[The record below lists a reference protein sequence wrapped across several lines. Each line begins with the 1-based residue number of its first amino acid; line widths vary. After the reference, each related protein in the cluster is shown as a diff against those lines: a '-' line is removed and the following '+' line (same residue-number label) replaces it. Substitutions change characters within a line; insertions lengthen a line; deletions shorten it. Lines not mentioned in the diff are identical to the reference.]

1 MYIGDFKILKEVFNH
16 PDVQGRANPQ
26 IHEVDKLVEPF
37 DLLHRISSDPTFKIV
52 TKDPML
58 QMIAEQRGVSGAGEL
73 PGVILS
79 TGQAW
84 TEQKSLTLRALK
96 DVGYGKAGMEEVIAE
111 ELVQFTAFLKTF
123 VGKPFEI
130 SPKFSLPLINI
141 LWRLASSEQF
151 EYDDPQLVKLLEKVT
166 LLFQV
171 QVSPEDKIMLA
182 FPWMGKFAPLR
193 RLLKRD
199 KKLAIMAD
207 ILSMMEKSILEHEI
221 TLDTSM
227 PSHDLIDMVGLAR
240 FI

>member
-1 MYIGDFKILKEVFNH
+1 
-16 PDVQGRANPQ
+16 
-26 IHEVDKLVEPF
+26 
-37 DLLHRISSDPTFKIV
+37 
-52 TKDPML
+52 ML
-58 QMIAEQRGVSGAGEL
+58 QIFAEQRGVSGAREL
-73 PGVILS
+73 PGVIMS
-79 TGQAW
+79 IGEAW

-111 ELVQFTAFLKTF
+111 ELVQFTAFLKKF

-141 LWRLASSEQF
+141 LWRLASGEQF

-166 LLFQV
+166 LLFRV
-171 QVSPEDKIMLA
+171 MSSPGDKILLA
-182 FPWMGKFAPLR
+182 FPWMRKFAPLR

-199 KKLAIMAD
+199 KKLAMLAD
-207 ILSMMEKSILEHEI
+207 VLSMMEKSILEHEI

-227 PSHDLIDMVGLAR
+227 PSHDLIDMVRLAR